1 MTIEPTRLIHEDPGF
16 AHLVAASEE
25 DGPSPAQVD
34 EAVSLARRMAS
45 ASRPRLW
52 QWWLGAGTAIVG
64 ASMFGLIAA
73 SSLSSGSGTAKNAE
87 ATAPLVALAAS
98 PESPVA
104 PVGAP
109 AAGPSTTV
117 ENVVPSAEEP
127 PVLAVASA
135 SAIRAVAPRGRAPT
149 SKASADRHENARGAA
164 TGAERSTIDEELGL
178 LSAARAGLAVNDIP
192 ASLRAVERYQT
203 RFPSGLFAE
212 EIEVIRIEALAN
224 SGERARAFALA
235 ERFLAANPSSA
246 YAARVRS
253 LAQRTRD

>member
-1 MTIEPTRLIHEDPGF
+1 MTTEPTRLIHEDPGF

-25 DGPSPAQVD
+25 DGPSPARVD

-52 QWWLGAGTAIVG
+52 RWLGSGTAIVG
-64 ASMFGLIAA
+64 ASMMGLFAA
-73 SSLSSGSGTAKNAE
+73 SSIFSGGGTAKNAE
-87 ATAPLVALAAS
+87 GMAPLVAS
-98 PESPVA
+98 PSSPIA
-104 PVGAP
+104 PIVAP
-109 AAGPSTTV
+109 AAEPSGMV
-117 ENVVPSAEEP
+117 EGVVLSAPEP
-127 PVLAVASA
+127 PSPAVASA
-135 SAIRAVAPRGRAPT
+135 SAIRTVAPRGRPAT
-149 SKASADRHENARGAA
+149 SKASADRAA
-164 TGAERSTIDEELGL
+164 GAERSTFDEELGL
-178 LSAARAGLAVNDIP
+178 LSAARAGLAANDIP

-212 EIEVIRIEALAN
+212 EIEVIRIEALAD
-224 SGERARAFALA
+224 SGERARAHALA